1 MAGLTGV
8 EARRALQV
16 IQNLEKTA
24 RILRDIPEMQPIAR
38 RMLGVIWTAPANGH
52 AAPVKRRKKHW
63 TQTPA
68 GRKKM
73 TEIIRARHGKKR

>member
-38 RMLGVIWTAPANGH
+38 RMLGVIWTAPTNGH

-63 TQTPA
+63 TQTPK
-68 GRKKM
+68 G
-73 TEIIRARHGKKR
+73 RARMAEIGKARQAKKR